1 VMIKMESTL
10 ESMGFDEYEELAL
23 RTASKE
29 SLVDESTML
38 NAAALGLNR
47 EAGEIADHVKKV
59 MFHGHPLDEAT
70 RDKIAKEIGDIL
82 WYCAMGARGIG
93 VGLGDIAEMNVEKL
107 RKRYPEGFST
117 ENSLNRPHGSP
128 SALRYPCLSRKR
140 AGSSTAVFTASETV
154 SAI

>member
-1 VMIKMESTL
+1 MNSMTESI
-10 ESMGFDEYEELAL
+10 GFDEYQELAL

-38 NAAALGLNR
+38 NAAALGLNG

-59 MFHGHPLDEAT
+59 MFHGHPLDEGT

-93 VGLGDIAEMNVEKL
+93 VSLGDIARMNVEKL
-107 RKRYPEGFST
+107 KKRYPEGFST
-117 ENSLNRPHGSP
+117 ERSLNRPHG
-128 SALRYPCLSRKR
+128 
-140 AGSSTAVFTASETV
+140 
-154 SAI
+154 